1 MTNPLIPY
9 SFVPGTKAKAQEVN
23 ANFISLAEEITD
35 NKSYFDGQ
43 IASLSDANTSTNTD
57 LEATNAEV
65 AKKLGYQNLT
75 NCIIAAPN
83 GIAEHTGN
91 TLTVKNGLKVLIPDG
106 VNEDGSYKNIEYT
119 LEADVS
125 IDLTGLSSGQHYF
138 YISSDGTIF
147 TNAILGTFEQYGD
160 PVNYTASTT
169 NYLWLDKEANKYKYS
184 TDKGANWSE
193 KSLCKL
199 GIVFHTGSAISQ
211 VNLYANIELMKMS
224 SVSEYITLMMPD
236 FSKVINHG
244 AGTFYRNTNGWL
256 RIHTWHNGQALN
268 VDLNINGIS
277 VFNKSENYAAYS
289 WFDNY
294 FVPIPRGSKYTL
306 SISSG
311 GMGCQYFPA
320 KGG

>member
-43 IASLSDANTSTNTD
+43 IASLSDANISTNTD
-57 LEATNAEV
+57 LEAANAEV

-83 GIAEHTGN
+83 GVAEFTGN

-106 VNEDGSYKNIEYT
+106 KNEDGSYKNIEYT
-119 LEADVS
+119 LEDDVS
-125 IDLTGLSSGQHYF
+125 VDLTGLSSGQHYF

-147 TNAILGTFEQYGD
+147 TNKVTGSFEQYGD
-160 PVNYTASTT
+160 PVNYKASTT

-184 TDKGANWSE
+184 TDKGSNWSE
-193 KSLCKL
+193 KGLCKL

-211 VNLYANIELMKMS
+211 VNLYANVELMKIS
-224 SVSEYITLMMPD
+224 SLTDYTTLMMPD
-236 FSKVINHG
+236 YTKVITHKG
-244 AGTFYRNTNGWL
+244 GTFCRETNGWL
-256 RIHTWHNGQALN
+256 RVSAQRAGSKEN
-268 VDLNINGIS
+268 VSITVDGKTAFCCTEDYT
-277 VFNKSENYAAYS
+277 VYM
-289 WFDNY
+289 WFDNS
-294 FVPIPRGSKYTL
+294 FFPVPKGSTYVVNHVA
-306 SISSG
+306 G
-311 GMGCQYFPA
+311 DVVCDYFPA